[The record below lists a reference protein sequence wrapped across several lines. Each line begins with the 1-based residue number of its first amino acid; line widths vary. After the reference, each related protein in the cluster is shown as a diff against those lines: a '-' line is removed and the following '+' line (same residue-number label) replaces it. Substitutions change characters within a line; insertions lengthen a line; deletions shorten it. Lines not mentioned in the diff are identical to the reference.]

1 MKKSVKMDA
10 DLHAQVKMFVARV
23 GISIEEYVKHAVATV
38 LPIDQE
44 RRARQEAKCKPRKRI
59 QKEK

>member
-1 MKKSVKMDA
+1 MDA